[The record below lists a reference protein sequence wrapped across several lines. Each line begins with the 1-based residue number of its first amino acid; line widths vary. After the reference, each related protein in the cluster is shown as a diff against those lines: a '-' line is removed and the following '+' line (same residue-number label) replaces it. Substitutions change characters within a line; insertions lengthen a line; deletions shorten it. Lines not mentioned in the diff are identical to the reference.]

1 METAKA
7 EINVHINNTPEGV
20 MEYIADVRN
29 RPLFLSVLKSVTD
42 IKGDPSA
49 VGTSWKWTAA
59 GLGMEFEGVG
69 RCVEYKPGQLYV
81 SKTEGGIEGAVTYRV
96 QREAQGTKLTIES
109 EYGIPGK
116 ISSRLPV
123 QKVVELLTRTEAERV
138 GESLKV
144 ILDR

>member
-1 METAKA
+1 MASSDLTLPHCESKPGRAADGRIEKF
-7 EINVHINNTPEGV
+7 V
-20 MEYIADVRN
+20 IAH
-29 RPLFLSVLKSVTD
+29 
-42 IKGDPSA
+42 
-49 VGTSWKWTAA
+49 
-59 GLGMEFEGVG
+59 LGSSGR